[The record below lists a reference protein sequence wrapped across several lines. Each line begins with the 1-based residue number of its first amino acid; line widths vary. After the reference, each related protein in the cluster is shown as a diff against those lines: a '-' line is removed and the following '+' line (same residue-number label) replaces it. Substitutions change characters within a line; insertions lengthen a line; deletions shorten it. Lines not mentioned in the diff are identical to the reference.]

1 MPLPVSGGA
10 GALRGGTAHLCYLA
24 GVGHLPDRLRG
35 GCGDGAAGRMA
46 GAVLVGIVG
55 VVYFTTAVFVSR
67 YCCCTGDV
75 TCPIG
80 RNVSDRT
87 VAPKNVFR
95 HKSRGRPARV
105 APVFYLESEAQGGAV
120 TRGLR
125 KGGVHE

>member
-1 MPLPVSGGA
+1 M
-10 GALRGGTAHLCYLA
+10 
-24 GVGHLPDRLRG
+24 
-35 GCGDGAAGRMA
+35 
-46 GAVLVGIVG
+46 VLVGIVG

-67 YCCCTGDV
+67 NCCCTGDV
-75 TCPIG
+75 PCPVG

-87 VAPKNVFR
+87 VAPENVFR